1 MTEASKPCE
10 KGSKIPA
17 TQSCFFLCSRFHN
30 KSLWRGRAGRSTRA
44 RWWLPLSVPLPLS
57 SLPCLCGDRTGGT
70 SLQARRFPRAHGSSS
85 RVLPGVW
92 HVRGLC
98 PLPAALLPPASRGH
112 RAGHRAPAALPA
124 PCPHSPA
131 AAPLLLAISV
141 TEYGPP
147 GPLFAAPGK
156 GARHRGRSGCGP
168 VPSLGHSLRESLESP
183 LFPCTATSLACGE
196 SLGDPT
202 GPPSRRSCL
211 LSLGSASRHGAHS
224 GWWGPT
230 WGVPVSPPTARAGA
244 GAEQGAGADGP
255 HVPQSPTRNYFLPAP
270 HHAPHSRKHR
280 VFTIRGSAGRRRPS
294 RATDPAGCRVGRSP
308 EAPAS
313 EPDAPAAAS
322 GCQAR

>member
-1 MTEASKPCE
+1 MTCTVSPC
-10 KGSKIPA
+10 PP
-17 TQSCFFLCSRFHN
+17 R
-30 KSLWRGRAGRSTRA
+30 
-44 RWWLPLSVPLPLS
+44 PLSVPLPLS

-230 WGVPVSPPTARAGA
+230 WGVPVSPRQPAREPVQSRGP
-244 GAEQGAGADGP
+244 GLTGHMCRNRP
-255 HVPQSPTRNYFLPAP
+255 HVTTSSQRLTMRLTAGSIASSPSGARLAGVVPAVPQTQPAAEWAEAQRPLPA
-270 HHAPHSRKHR
+270 SRTPLPRPQAVK
-280 VFTIRGSAGRRRPS
+280 RGECPGLLCPGW
-294 RATDPAGCRVGRSP
+294 PF
-308 EAPAS
+308 
-313 EPDAPAAAS
+313 
-322 GCQAR
+322 

>member
-1 MTEASKPCE
+1 MWSVER
-10 KGSKIPA
+10 
-17 TQSCFFLCSRFHN
+17 LL
-30 KSLWRGRAGRSTRA
+30 SLLTCDLR
-44 RWWLPLSVPLPLS
+44 SVPLSPSPPLRASPSVLAALSVRRQDRRNLAAGPPLPEGTRELQPGPPRGLARPWPVSSAGCPPPSGLPRAQGWSQGTRSSASSLPPLS
-57 SLPCLCGDRTGGT
+57 SRC
-70 SLQARRFPRAHGSSS
+70 
-85 RVLPGVW
+85 
-92 HVRGLC
+92 
-98 PLPAALLPPASRGH
+98 PPAPRH
-112 RAGHRAPAALPA
+112 LCDRVWAPR
-124 PCPHSPA
+124 
-131 AAPLLLAISV
+131 
-141 TEYGPP
+141 T
-147 GPLFAAPGK
+147 LFAAPGK